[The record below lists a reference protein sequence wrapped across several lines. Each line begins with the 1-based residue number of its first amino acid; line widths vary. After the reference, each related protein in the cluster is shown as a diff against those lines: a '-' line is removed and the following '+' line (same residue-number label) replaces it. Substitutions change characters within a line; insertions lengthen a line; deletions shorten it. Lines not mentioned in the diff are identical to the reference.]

1 MFNNFLS
8 LDTSLLLGFDPVSFI
23 ALAAI
28 VLIGLP
34 HGAFDGA
41 VGLALGYGKNF
52 KSMAAFIL
60 IYIGIAASVVV
71 FWINFPNA
79 ALLLFLAI
87 SIWHFGIGD
96 SQQGE
101 RLQRFV
107 QALAHGGL
115 VVIGISILHTSEV
128 DLIFA
133 QLVNGETEFLWRFIN
148 VGAVAFTLIW
158 AAYLFLAWQKP
169 KLRSRFAELIGLAV
183 VYYVLPPLA
192 AFSLYFC
199 AVHSARHLRYTW
211 GRLRLLSYS
220 PRLLIPLAL
229 FFTFASWGAAI
240 LMFWL
245 MPTTETIRGP
255 IVQIIFIG
263 LAALTV
269 PHMLLVDGLFR
280 RAH

>member
-133 QLVNGETEFLWRFIN
+133 QLVNGETELLWRFIN

-183 VYYVLPPLA
+183 V
-192 AFSLYFC
+192 
-199 AVHSARHLRYTW
+199 
-211 GRLRLLSYS
+211 
-220 PRLLIPLAL
+220 
-229 FFTFASWGAAI
+229 
-240 LMFWL
+240 
-245 MPTTETIRGP
+245 
-255 IVQIIFIG
+255 
-263 LAALTV
+263 
-269 PHMLLVDGLFR
+269 
-280 RAH
+280 

>member
-1 MFNNFLS
+1 
-8 LDTSLLLGFDPVSFI
+8 VSFI

-255 IVQIIFIG
+255 ILQIIFIG